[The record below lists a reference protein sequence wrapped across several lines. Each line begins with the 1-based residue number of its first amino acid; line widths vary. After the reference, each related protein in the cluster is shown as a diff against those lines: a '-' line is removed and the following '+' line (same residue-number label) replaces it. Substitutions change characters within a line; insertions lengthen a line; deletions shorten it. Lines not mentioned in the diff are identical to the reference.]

1 MAPGTSRP
9 PTRRQERDR
18 AYRGV
23 EYRRWGARG
32 PSGSSTRRIMVLH
45 SVMDRTNLAPQMKL
59 RSPSRQM
66 LTNGLPR
73 QTGSD
78 RLKRAPNRLRRIRL
92 HVESIDVTRTA
103 TLMQEDNVLGGRFA
117 SELES
122 PSLACD
128 SRASNFCK
136 LKAPKPKLPIC
147 MSERRW
153 RSDCRK
159 LAQPFIGGFPVTV

>member
-1 MAPGTSRP
+1 MAPRTSRP

-32 PSGSSTRRIMVLH
+32 PSGSNTQQNYGSSFGDGPNELGP
-45 SVMDRTNLAPQMKL
+45 TNEAAIPIEADAHKWIA
-59 RSPSRQM
+59 
-66 LTNGLPR
+66 R

-117 SELES
+117 SEL
-122 PSLACD
+122 
-128 SRASNFCK
+128 
-136 LKAPKPKLPIC
+136 
-147 MSERRW
+147 
-153 RSDCRK
+153 
-159 LAQPFIGGFPVTV
+159 